1 MEQIVFSSLVGIV
14 FFVFATLP
22 ALIAYVIIS
31 IKQQEKKT
39 QHHVFDSRI
48 RGAHMFPPQ
57 NPG

>member
-22 ALIAYVIIS
+22 ALLAYVIIS

-39 QHHVFDSRI
+39 QHHVFISRQEH
-48 RGAHMFPPQ
+48 R
-57 NPG
+57 